1 MCNKYFKIKTV
12 CKIKKTKTNN
22 VFIEVGQVSFVVGQV
37 IFTFQPVLGQVPE
50 KSICRPLV
58 LE

>member
-1 MCNKYFKIKTV
+1 MVSF
-12 CKIKKTKTNN
+12 

-50 KSICRPLV
+50 QSVCQPLTC
-58 LE
+58 EIYYPDQTTG